1 MKEFSGVIS
10 EYKRGSGEGGTYLT
24 SIPGGYLMGKSS
36 STLANA
42 AVKIGDNYLLKLQV
56 IQGLASHMSK
66 AHTTR
71 KPCTLYI
78 HRRRLIGIKLDSGEL
93 YFYRK
98 RVVLGSLI
106 MLVLLSI
113 CYLMPI
119 WAWIFLFP
127 LAILVGAV
135 FWAMIWEMVYYFDG
149 KKLEKLGGIP
159 VSMYGDRLDVR
170 SAI

>member
-1 MKEFSGVIS
+1 MKEFSGIIS
-10 EYKRGSGEGGTYLT
+10 EYKRGSGEGGMYLT
-24 SIPGGYLMGKSS
+24 SIPGGYLMGKSG
-36 STLANA
+36 STLAKA
-42 AVKIGDNYLLKLQV
+42 MVKIGDNYLLKLQV
-56 IQGLASHMSK
+56 ILGLASHVER

-78 HRRRLIGIKLDSGEL
+78 HRKRLIGIKLDSGEL

-98 RVVLGSLI
+98 PMILGSLM
-106 MLVLLSI
+106 MLVLLFI

-119 WAWIFLFP
+119 WVWIILFP
-127 LAILVGAV
+127 LAILVGAL
-135 FWAMIWEMVYYFDG
+135 FWAMLWELVYYFDG